1 MKQRDLQNLL
11 LIFCT
16 LSCVSGAAPL
26 IHVSGYEGRDV
37 KISCPYGEGYESYE
51 KYLCR
56 NDCGNGDDVLIMTT
70 QANKNKYSIS
80 DDINKRVLTTTIS
93 DLSSVDAG
101 KYWCGVTRT
110 GKDYYPAEVRLD
122 IVPDSCCDQFNKI
135 HSHEEGS
142 VSIPCPYDSKYQ
154 NNLKYICR
162 GRQPSICLQTV
173 VVTSNRKLN
182 GKFTLTG
189 DEESG
194 NFTVTITNLTQKDS
208 GWFLCGVERNN
219 GLDVFSAVKL
229 EVKEWCCVKSI
240 SLSGTV
246 GHPLTMQC
254 PYPSQHRT
262 NRKFLCKGNRRNN
275 CEIQVTSQN
284 SGQTRNRFTLQDD
297 ASSSSFS
304 VRITELRAG
313 DAGTYWCGSDSQW
326 SIGDYTKIHL
336 SAVFPTR
343 TIIPITSQTAT
354 VKSQSTQITDKPIK
368 VTSLLHPVVF
378 IVPTVLLLILIL
390 ALVLLCKY
398 KCYKVKG
405 AGVIVNQ
412 NVIKQADV
420 EEVIGEDIYANEEV
434 MVCSKVSTSK
444 QQSNYRHYDDTE
456 DQEDSVYQNCATTD
470 DIYCNEFLS
479 KGNKR

>member
-1 MKQRDLQNLL
+1 MCSNSLRLPLSCASVFVLVHVRSPQPSSQFWITVIAAVLVGFLQVRDFLFNMTMWSLQTLL
-11 LIFCT
+11 FILCT

-37 KISCPYGEGYESYE
+37 NVSCPYAGGYESYE

-56 NDCGNGDDVLIMTT
+56 NDCGNNDVLIMTT

-80 DDINKRVLTTTIS
+80 DDINKRVLTTTIF

-101 KYWCGVTRT
+101 KYWCGVTRFL
-110 GKDYYPAEVRLD
+110 KDFLPAEVRLD
-122 IVPDSCCDQFNKI
+122 VVPDSCCDQFTEI

-162 GRQPSICLQTV
+162 GRQPSICLQTA

-194 NFTVTITNLTQKDS
+194 KFTVTITNLAQKDS

-219 GLDVFSAVKL
+219 GLGVFSAVKL
-229 EVKEWCCVKSI
+229 EVKVSPQNTSAAISI
-240 SLSGTV
+240 ITTE
-246 GHPLTMQC
+246 P
-254 PYPSQHRT
+254 
-262 NRKFLCKGNRRNN
+262 
-275 CEIQVTSQN
+275 VTSQ
-284 SGQTRNRFTLQDD
+284 S
-297 ASSSSFS
+297 
-304 VRITELRAG
+304 
-313 DAGTYWCGSDSQW
+313 TYIS
-326 SIGDYTKIHL
+326 TN
-336 SAVFPTR
+336 
-343 TIIPITSQTAT
+343 PIE
-354 VKSQSTQITDKPIK
+354 

-456 DQEDSVYQNCATTD
+456 DQEESVYQNCATTD